1 MVQPILWSE
10 AGNTEHGNVQLPLP
24 TPIFYKRGP
33 KQIFLKPNNL
43 KTGDFREK
51 FIKMKLIVVSNSTN
65 DVL

>member
-1 MVQPILWSE
+1 MASTYAY

-33 KQIFLKPNNL
+33 KQIFLKQNNL
-43 KTGDFREK
+43 KSGDFWEK